1 MGDKRELVENFRG
14 AVVREGYAR
23 LAAFSGLKYP
33 FTVCGEPLRA
43 MTLRDTVEMQIAGS
57 PFWFGGKYDVLDALT
72 VLYIVSRSRAE
83 GEGAR
88 EFSRRLAKKFPNF
101 EICQEAEN
109 YVADMFLDC
118 GALEVGDTAEKKKQK
133 PPHYL
138 NAAVYVHEIASA
150 YGWAPDTVLSLPL
163 GQVYQ
168 YLHLIR
174 AAKDGNYSWRQ
185 LSDIEADKIVA
196 ERIKRRKG
204 EY

>member
-57 PFWFGGKYDVLDALT
+57 PFWFGGKCDVLDALT
-72 VLYIVSRSRAE
+72 VLYIVSQARAE
-83 GEGAR
+83 GVGAK
-88 EFSRRLAKKFPNF
+88 EFSRRVAKKFLNF

-118 GALEVGDTAEKKKQK
+118 GALEVGAAAGKTKQK

-138 NAAVYVHEIASA
+138 NAAVYVNEIASA
-150 YGWAPDTVLSLPL
+150 SGWAPDTVLSLPL

-174 AAKDGNYSWRQ
+174 AAKDGDYSWRQ

-196 ERIKRRKG
+196 ERIKSRKG
-204 EY
+204 GY